1 MEVLNH
7 YLFQHRFIS
16 IPGMGTLYMDRVPA
30 RTDFVNRQLLAPGF
44 AFRFDKYFDA
54 PDKEFFTYLSSRMQL
69 PDFEAIR
76 WYNEYAYGLR
86 AKIRAREHAVWE
98 GLGSFHADDNGD
110 IFFEAFPQALPSKKP
125 VPAIRVIRAQAGHA
139 VLVGDQERSSSEM
152 PELLE
157 ESVHVEKAS
166 WWTWAIIIAAI
177 AACICFYQFYRYGFR
192 LSSTGNSQ
200 SVPVVQMP
208 ATNTNK

>member
-7 YLFQHRFIS
+7 YLFQHRRIS

-54 PDKEFFTYLSSRMQL
+54 PDKEFFAYLSSKMQL
-69 PDFEAIR
+69 PDVEAIR

-86 AKIRAREHAVWE
+86 AKIRSKQEARWD
-98 GLGSFHADDNGD
+98 GLGSFHADDNAD
-110 IFFEAFPQALPSKKP
+110 IFFEAFPQVLPVKKP
-125 VPAIRVIRAQAGHA
+125 VPAVRVIREHTEHA
-139 VLVGDQERSSSEM
+139 ILVGDRERSSTEM

-157 ESVHVEKAS
+157 EGVHVERAS
-166 WWTWAIIIAAI
+166 WWTWALIIAAL
-177 AACICFYQFYRYGFR
+177 AGCICFYQFYRYGFT

-200 SVPVVQMP
+200 TVPAVQMP
-208 ATNTNK
+208 ATSTNK